1 MERTMRKR
9 IVYIS
14 DEDLEVVS
22 GMLLRSYW
30 SDTPEDMI
38 TKGLL
43 TQISEMSR
51 ADVYHVPEKDS
62 DRIRRED
69 EEREAANG

>member
-1 MERTMRKR
+1 MRKR

-14 DEDLEVVS
+14 DEDLEIIS

-38 TKGLL
+38 TKDILA
-43 TQISEMSR
+43 QISEMSR
-51 ADVYHVPEKDS
+51 ADVYHVPEKRES
-62 DRIRRED
+62 KRYED
-69 EEREAANG
+69 EAKDD